1 MLKVSILNFRYLNLE
16 SSYDIYLSYIFYS
29 ILLYIGLYFLLFYG
43 YIVGVLFSKRISVLV
58 GYLNFIFFKKLLR
71 LFYLRDNMFFI
82 S

>member
-16 SSYDIYLSYIFYS
+16 SLYDIYLLYIFYS

-58 GYLNFIFFKKLLR
+58 GYLNFIFFKKLLC

-82 S
+82 L

>member
-82 S
+82 L